1 MATVEE
7 WQMLNKSLEDAE
19 RRKAKAD
26 GALEQLLARLKSE
39 FDLGSPEKAEE
50 RIKELE
56 KEEQKLEKQLKPK
69 LDSFLQKYGD
79 RFQ

>member
-7 WQMLNKSLEDAE
+7 WQTLNKALEDAE
-19 RRKAKAD
+19 RRKSKTE

-39 FDLGSPEKAEE
+39 FDLGSPKEAEE

-56 KEEQKLEKQLKPK
+56 KEEQKMERELKPK
-69 LDSFLQKYGD
+69 MEHFMKMYGD
-79 RFQ
+79 RM